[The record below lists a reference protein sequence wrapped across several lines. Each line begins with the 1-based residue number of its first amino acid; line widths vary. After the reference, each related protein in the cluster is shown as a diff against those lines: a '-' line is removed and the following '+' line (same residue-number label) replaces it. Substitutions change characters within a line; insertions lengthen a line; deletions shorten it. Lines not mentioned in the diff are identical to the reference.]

1 MKHSFIENRFLAG
14 VLIIVCFVVTG
25 YALSGEVW
33 SEVKDNIA
41 YVHHDSAVFNCC
53 PEMVFEIKIDGFQI
67 DIFEQDTLAACD
79 CICDFDFT
87 HKLEGLEPG
96 TYHARVWESYYKGE
110 EYFLSGTTDFTILAK
125 LVPFKTDNLRSDC
138 GGWSGVGEQN
148 PEISDFRVGS
158 PALTEVVISY
168 GLTLASGARIEL
180 YNVLGVRVRT
190 LYADSQGVG
199 EHVLVWDT
207 RDDAG
212 IKVPRGTYFVLLR
225 AGADLRS
232 LPLIVL
238 R

>member
-1 MKHSFIENRFLAG
+1 MKRNPVLAL
-14 VLIIVCFVVTG
+14 VLSCLAATAAF
-25 YALSGEVW
+25 ASGTVW
-33 SEVKDNIA
+33 SEVEDDVA

-53 PEMVFEIKIDGFQI
+53 PEMVYETKVEGYEV
-67 DIFEQDTLAACD
+67 DIFEQDTFAGCD
-79 CICDFDFT
+79 CDCDFDFT
-87 HKLEGLEPG
+87 HALEGLEPG
-96 TYHARVWESYYKGE
+96 TYHVRVWESYYKGVD
-110 EYFLSGTTDFTILAK
+110 YFLSGTTDFTILAK

-138 GGWSGVGEQN
+138 GGWSGVGERD
-148 PEISDFRVGS
+148 PDISDFRVGS